1 MEAKRK
7 VRARLG
13 KNKAYIQNN
22 FPNGMKTEDYYV

>member
-13 KNKAYIQNN
+13 KSKAYIQNY